1 MVFSGHWAVLLPP
14 NPPNRPVEAVP
25 VADESAACST
35 FAAGQTCQA
44 KIVGLQGTNSNIN
57 IYNLNTIGSISM
69 LDNSG
74 TTVAGFAD
82 NENVYP
88 STVALFRLS

>member
-1 MVFSGHWAVLLPP
+1 M
-14 NPPNRPVEAVP
+14 
-25 VADESAACST
+25 ADEHGVSAACST

-44 KIVGLQGTNSNIN
+44 RIVGLQGTNSNIN
-57 IYNLNTIGSISM
+57 IYSLNTIGSISM

-74 TTVAGFAD
+74 TTVARFSE

-88 STVALFRLS
+88 STVALFRTG

>member
-1 MVFSGHWAVLLPP
+1 MT
-14 NPPNRPVEAVP
+14 
-25 VADESAACST
+25 DESVACST
-35 FAAGQTCQA
+35 FDAGQTCQA

-74 TTVAGFAD
+74 TTVALFSA

-88 STVALFRLS
+88 STVAMFRLS

>member
-1 MVFSGHWAVLLPP
+1 MVS
-14 NPPNRPVEAVP
+14 P
-25 VADESAACST
+25 VADERGESADCST

-44 KIVGLQGTNSNIN
+44 EIVSLEGSNSNIN

-69 LDNSG
+69 LNNAGAS
-74 TTVAGFAD
+74 VARFSD

-88 STVALFRLS
+88 STVALVRLS

>member
-1 MVFSGHWAVLLPP
+1 M
-14 NPPNRPVEAVP
+14 
-25 VADESAACST
+25 ADNMFLSAACST

-44 KIVGLQGTNSNIN
+44 KIVSLEGANSNIN

-74 TTVAGFAD
+74 TSVASFAD

-88 STVALFRLS
+88 STIAFFRLS